1 MTFRWGSMTW
11 AVVAMVAGITGGFHA
26 AAADDDD
33 RGEPVT
39 VSLRLDPTILDMER
53 LKASR
58 MGYMPA
64 RIAIV
69 AERPAGITKE
79 PAYQGTPKYGCL
91 RIGNGPRHETL
102 LAIDEWNDD
111 QGRIYV
117 DSNQNGD
124 LTDDGSGEWENPREL
139 SGVMTYMTMVPVR
152 ASWGSPVEET
162 EEGEY
167 RLFMYKRH
175 GSESLNYAKISG
187 RAGEVALG
195 DQTYS
200 VVLYEN
206 TNDGLFTVPVAGD
219 LTRRPVEL
227 AIDLDADGTFK
238 GQTTQLDG
246 KEFRSPE
253 RFTLSEPFQIDGVWY
268 LGRPSI
274 SGSQLTLIPTDP
286 PGAAAL
292 RNATPV
298 EVKQLLEPGTLA
310 PEFEVEAVD
319 GSPLSLESFRG
330 KVVVLDFWATWC
342 GPCQASMPGLE
353 KLYQAVKDQDVV
365 VLSLNV
371 YDDRDTFDQWVEANS
386 GSKYNFTFAFDP
398 AKKGDPASVAGGL
411 YHVPGLPTM
420 YVIDRAGKVAAALV
434 GAGQEEA
441 LGKALSTLG
450 ITVPEDETAER
461 EAAAGGPGGP

>member
-1 MTFRWGSMTW
+1 MRWLSMKLAVLAVAAGS
-11 AVVAMVAGITGGFHA
+11 AGSILGA
-26 AAADDDD
+26 AAADEG
-33 RGEPVT
+33 GEPVT

-64 RIAIV
+64 RLPLI

-79 PAYQGTPKYGCL
+79 PAYQGTPRYGCL
-91 RIGNGPRHETL
+91 RIGNGSRHETL
-102 LAIDEWNDD
+102 LAVDEWNDD
-111 QGRIYV
+111 QGRIYI

-124 LTDDGSGEWENPREL
+124 LTDDGPGTWEKSREL
-139 SGVMTYMTMVPVR
+139 SGVMTYMTVVPVR
-152 ASWGSPVEET
+152 ASWGSPVEEA

-175 GSESLNYAKISG
+175 ASESMNYAKISG
-187 RAGEVALG
+187 RAGEVELG
-195 DQTYS
+195 GKTYP

-206 TNDGLFTVPVAGD
+206 TNDGLFTVPASGD

-227 AIDLDADGTFK
+227 CVDLDGDGTFK
-238 GQTTQLDG
+238 GQTTDVDG

-253 RFTLSEPFQIDGVWY
+253 RFTLSEPFEIDGVWY

-274 SGSQLTLIPTDP
+274 SGSLLTLTPTDP

-298 EVKQLLEPGTLA
+298 EVKRMLEPGTPA
-310 PEFEVEAVD
+310 PGFEVEAVD
-319 GSPLSLESFRG
+319 GKPLSLASLRG
-330 KVVVLDFWATWC
+330 RVVILDFWATWC

-353 KLYQAVKDQDVV
+353 KVYRAVKDQGVE

-371 YDDRDTFDQWVEANS
+371 YDDRDAFRQWTEANS
-386 GSKYNFTFAFDP
+386 GSKYTFTFAYDP
-398 AKKGDPASVAGGL
+398 AEKGDPASVAGGL
-411 YHVPGLPTM
+411 YNVPGLPTM
-420 YVIDRAGKVAAALV
+420 YLIDREGNVAAALV

-441 LGKALSTLG
+441 LLEALSDLG
-450 ITVPEDETAER
+450 IEPPEAVSDEAGDEP
-461 EAAAGGPGGP
+461 AAAAATEPQ